1 MKATFITLLAALA
14 AVGLFAVATTSVVVA
29 AEREG
34 ARR

>member
-14 AVGLFAVATTSVVVA
+14 AVGLVAFATTSVVVA
-29 AEREG
+29 VERDG